1 MKDKLWRLVVSWKT
15 TLLQSLMCWMNRGHV
30 KCHEQWKC
38 PKIKVFSVRKNCS
51 IAWGTLRHD
60 KKNIKKPPFI
70 FLPSLL
76 GRITFTLERL
86 KWACIVWH
94 WNIRQVKNYT
104 ESLSSLNE
112 FKWATL
118 SRILE
123 YYRRQEGSHKAL
135 RCVND
140 IYVFI
145 FKMQNR
151 RTNYIRVTS

>member
-1 MKDKLWRLVVSWKT
+1 MLNEWRLCKVQRAMEMS
-15 TLLQSLMCWMNRGHV
+15 S
-30 KCHEQWKC
+30 
-38 PKIKVFSVRKNCS
+38 KIEVFSIRKNGS

-60 KKNIKKPPFI
+60 KKNIKKPPFV

-86 KWACIVWH
+86 KEACIVWH
-94 WNIRQVKNYT
+94 WNIRQVKNYK
-104 ESLSSLNE
+104 ESLSPLNE

-123 YYRRQEGSHKAL
+123 YYRRQKGSHKAL

-140 IYVFI
+140 IYVSI
-145 FKMQNR
+145 LKMQNR
-151 RTNYIRVTS
+151 RTNYIWVTS